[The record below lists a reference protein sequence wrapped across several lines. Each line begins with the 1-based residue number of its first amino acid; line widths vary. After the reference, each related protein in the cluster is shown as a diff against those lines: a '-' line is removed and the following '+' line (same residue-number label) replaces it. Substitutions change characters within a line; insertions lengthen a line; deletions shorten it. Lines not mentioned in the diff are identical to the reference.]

1 MRKLLILLAATAL
14 VVAFTLPAAA
24 EVSFYGDA
32 RMNTGW
38 YSDDPDTA
46 GVDTTDNVKWTQDF
60 GCSRLG
66 AKFEDGAVGGHVE
79 IRPLAG
85 AQTRLWYGWW
95 DFGGGKL
102 VVGQAYAP
110 DFAPVGSAA
119 YDCGYTPGYGDV
131 IGSVRV
137 PQIAVWMGS
146 LQIAAITPNQVAYH
160 TTTTTVVE
168 PWGET
173 VVTTTADGKAT
184 GMLPKIAANYS
195 LKAGPAA
202 IKLYGGF
209 NSSEEE
215 TATKS
220 YDYTSYVFG
229 ANVRMAFGAAGL
241 AFNIYTAKNPV
252 EYGLGADRSQAAA
265 INAAGTDVNEV
276 DEMGFLVDFNYK
288 ISPTMG
294 LYAGFGQATDE
305 LDVLGTSEGTHTLFY
320 VGLPITLA
328 KNVTITPEV
337 GQYSNELDKGT
348 PPTAAPSTTYYG
360 AYWRIAF

>member
-38 YSDDPDTA
+38 YSNDPDTA
-46 GVDTTDNVKWTQDF
+46 GVDTTDNVKWSQDF

-66 AKFEDGAVGGHVE
+66 AKFQDGAVGGHVE

-137 PQIAVWMGS
+137 PQIALWMGS
-146 LQIAAITPNQVAYH
+146 LQIAAI
-160 TTTTTVVE
+160 E
-168 PWGET
+168 PTQANKLNAAVPGSSES
-173 VVTTTADGKAT
+173 T

-209 NSSEEE
+209 NSSEEKVL
-215 TATKS
+215 ATKKT
-220 YDYTSYVFG
+220 YDYTSYLFG

-241 AFNIYTAKNPV
+241 ALNIYTAKNPK

-265 INAAGTDVNEV
+265 INAAGTDIDEV
-276 DEMGFLVDFNYK
+276 DEMGFIVDFNYK

-294 LYAGFGQATDE
+294 LYAGFGQVTDE
-305 LDVLGTSEGTHTLFY
+305 LDVAGTSEGTHTLFY

-337 GQYSNELDKGT
+337 GQYSNELDTGAAVTK
-348 PPTAAPSTTYYG
+348 APSTTYYG